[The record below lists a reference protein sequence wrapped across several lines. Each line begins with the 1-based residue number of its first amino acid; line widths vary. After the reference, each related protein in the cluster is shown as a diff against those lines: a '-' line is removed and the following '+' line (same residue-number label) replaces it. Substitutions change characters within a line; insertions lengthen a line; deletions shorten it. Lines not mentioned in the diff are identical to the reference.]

1 MGINLD
7 GSRVPGS
14 KGSGPSAPARPW
26 SPAVGRRLGAAGIA
40 LVILSA
46 VACTSAGGSGSGAS
60 VSPSSAAASSAVP
73 SSSVPSS
80 GAASSLEQQYEQVV
94 GRVLPSV
101 VQISTSEG
109 SGSGVVY
116 DARGDIVTN
125 AHVVGTATALQV
137 GLASGGKPL
146 AASVVG
152 VFAPDDLAVIRVQTG
167 AGSLHPASFG
177 RSASVR
183 VGEIVL
189 AMGNPLGLTGTV
201 TDGIVSA
208 TGRTVSEGQG
218 SSAVLISAIQT
229 SAAINPG
236 NSGGALVNLAG
247 QVIGIPT
254 LAAAD
259 PQIGGAAAGIGFA
272 IPSDTV
278 TSIAAQLI
286 ATGKVTSSGR
296 ASLGISAQTVADAS
310 GQPAGVGVVAVTPG
324 GAAAR
329 AGIRPSD
336 IITAL
341 AGQPTTSL
349 AALQS
354 VLAARKPGDRVQA
367 HVSRDG
373 TASTVTVTL
382 GSLTS

>member
-80 GAASSLEQQYEQVV
+80 GAASLEQQYEQVV

-296 ASLGISAQTVADAS
+296 ASLSISAQTVADAS

-367 HVSRDG
+367 QVSRDG
-373 TASTVTVTL
+373 ATSTVTVTL
-382 GSLTS
+382 GSLSS